1 MGAVIDGHNDL
12 PWAMRL
18 LSDYDLDVVDLAA
31 GVPQVQTD
39 IPRLHAG
46 GVTGQFW
53 SVYAPSTLPE
63 SEAVVV
69 TLEQI
74 HFVQRMVQRY
84 PHVFALARTAD
95 EVERARANGRIAS
108 LIGMEGGHSIAC
120 SLAVLRM
127 MFDLGAR
134 YMTLTHND
142 NTSWADSAT
151 DQPEHHGLT
160 DFGRDVVRE
169 MNRLGM
175 IVDLSHVSADVMR
188 HAISASAAPVMFSH
202 SSARAVCDV
211 PRNVPDDV
219 LQLLPAN
226 GGLCMITFVAG
237 FVSPAVAR
245 WSNELVEMM
254 REQGGNPGDWQQF
267 EAAAAARSLS
277 EPPPAATIADVV
289 LHLEHVRE
297 IAGIEHVGIGGDF
310 DGTSMLP
317 DGLDDVSGY
326 PRLFDALRERRW
338 STTEIEQ
345 LSSTNALRVLR
356 AAEATATA

>member
-1 MGAVIDGHNDL
+1 MASVIDGHNDL

-18 LSDYDLDVVDLAA
+18 LNDYDLELADLAA
-31 GVPQVQTD
+31 GVPAVQTD

-74 HFVQRMVQRY
+74 HFVHRMVQRY
-84 PHVFALARTAD
+84 PDVFELARTAD
-95 EVERARANGRIAS
+95 EIERARANGRIAS

-127 MFDLGAR
+127 MYDLGAR

-151 DQPEHHGLT
+151 DTPLHHGLT

-188 HAISASAAPVMFSH
+188 HAIAASAAPVMFSH
-202 SSARAVCDV
+202 SSARAICDV

-226 GGLCMITFVAG
+226 GGLCMITFVAS

-245 WSNELVEMM
+245 WSNETAEMLS
-254 REQGGNPGDWQQF
+254 EQGGNPRDWKAF
-267 EAAAAARSLS
+267 EAAAEARSATA
-277 EPPPAATIADVV
+277 PPPDATIDDVV

-297 IAGIEHVGIGGDF
+297 VAGIEHVGIGGDF
-310 DGTSMLP
+310 DGTSLLP
-317 DGLDDVSGY
+317 TGLDDVGGY
-326 PRLFDALRERRW
+326 PRLFDALRERHW
-338 STTEIEQ
+338 SANEIEQ
-345 LSSTNALRVLR
+345 LSSGNALRVLR

>member
-1 MGAVIDGHNDL
+1 MIDGHNDL

-18 LSDYDLDVVDLAA
+18 LSDYDLDVADLAA
-31 GVPQVQTD
+31 GVPAVQTD
-39 IPRLHAG
+39 IPRLHTG

-74 HFVQRMVQRY
+74 HFVHRMVQRY
-84 PHVFALARTAD
+84 PDVFELARTAD
-95 EVERARANGRIAS
+95 EVERAQANGRIAS

-151 DQPEHHGLT
+151 DEPLHHGLT

-188 HAISASAAPVMFSH
+188 QAIEASSAPVMFSH
-202 SSARAVCDV
+202 SSARAICDV

-226 GGLCMITFVAG
+226 GGLCMITFVAS

-245 WSNELVEMM
+245 WSNELVDMM
-254 REQGGNPGDWQQF
+254 REQGSNPGDWQQF
-267 EAAAAARSLS
+267 EAAAAARSATT
-277 EPPPAATIADVV
+277 PPPPATIADVV

-297 IAGIEHVGIGGDF
+297 VAGVEHVGIGGDF

-317 DGLDDVSGY
+317 TGLDDVGGY

-338 STTEIEQ
+338 SAAEIEQ
-345 LSSTNALRVLR
+345 LSSGNALRVLR